1 MPKCKMTGCK
11 NSTQYRNTVQVYCSM
26 HLARVR
32 RHGYP
37 EPKKDA
43 YQSLE
48 KLPHKFVDDFI
59 LKNCQKMLDKEIVDR
74 LQKLGYRDITSWNVR
89 YRRRKL
95 GVKKYLSGEI
105 KKHKAWIRSLAI
117 NKYGDKCELCTYNL
131 TIDVH
136 HILPKH
142 KGGPHEID
150 NLMILCPNC
159 HALVTRDFIKL
170 KNRKNIPKAQKEVKI
185 LLDKV

>member
-1 MPKCKMTGCK
+1 MIGCK

-59 LKNCQKMLDKEIVDR
+59 LQNCQNTLDKEIAKR
-74 LQKLGYRDITSWNVR
+74 LQKLGHKNATFWNIR

-95 GVKKYLSGEI
+95 GVKKYLYGEV
-105 KKHKAWIRSLAI
+105 KKHKAWVRSQAI
-117 NKYGDKCELCTYNL
+117 NKYGDKCELCTYSL
-131 TIDVH
+131 MVDAH
-136 HILPKH
+136 HITPKY
-142 KGGPHEID
+142 KGGLHEVD
-150 NLMILCPNC
+150 NLMVLCPNC
-159 HALVTRDFIKL
+159 HALVTRGFIDL
-170 KNRKNIPKAQKEVKI
+170 NNRKDIPKIQQKIKI
-185 LLDKV
+185 LLNK